1 MCDNYYTLI
10 EDLMRDYTITVKN
23 GYIGFTVSE
32 ETYNAINAFCD
43 KHGVNTT
50 TIMRVAVEMY
60 LEDMKDVKPLN
71 EKRS

>member
-1 MCDNYYTLI
+1 MK
-10 EDLMRDYTITVKN
+10 MKGKN
-23 GYIGFTVSE
+23 PKHIGFTVSE
-32 ETYNAINAFCD
+32 DIYNAINAFCD

>member
-1 MCDNYYTLI
+1 MI
-10 EDLMRDYTITVKN
+10 EQEIIMKMKGKN
-23 GYIGFTVSE
+23 PKHIGFTVSE
-32 ETYNAINAFCD
+32 DTYNDINAFCD